1 MCGVWKKATGV
12 LPAPTFNES
21 GLLREQI
28 NMHMQGFP
36 GGPVINNLPVNAGD
50 VGQFLVGELRS
61 HVPEG
66 N

>member
-1 MCGVWKKATGV
+1 
-12 LPAPTFNES
+12 
-21 GLLREQI
+21 
-28 NMHMQGFP
+28 MHMQGFP